1 MTGTDFNGI
10 KIMLKVPVKILSER
24 LNLITS
30 YYIKIIFRL
39 LYLDFFLSISLT
51 VGTIRLMEA

>member
-39 LYLDFFLSISLT
+39 LYLDFFPSISLT